1 MDDDVTQQDLA
12 KTFNEAEKTLA
23 SRDQFREKMNMAREK
38 NMRDVTLSN
47 NKAALDKEKL
57 MVQRDIANTKL
68 EIAKENKNRYDV
80 KNTDKKE
87 EK

>member
-1 MDDDVTQQDLA
+1 
-12 KTFNEAEKTLA
+12 
-23 SRDQFREKMNMAREK
+23 MAREK